1 MKESTSYPKPQTA
14 ALDESD
20 IHVWTARPLALGG
33 GDIERLGRT
42 LSPDESGRA
51 AKLRPGRGRDMFVGS
66 RGILRHIL
74 SLYTGE
80 EPGSIEFGYGKGESP
95 SSGRAAALPRSFNV
109 SHSHE
114 VAMYA
119 IAAGKEVGID
129 VEYLREVKRPEDV
142 IRRFFT
148 ETEGEFYRSRPEE
161 LKREA
166 FFRLWTF
173 REASVKAGG
182 YGVFTRKGLVIP
194 GPPPEGWL
202 LDPGSPVNIGGSWSL
217 VGIDGPRD
225 YVAAVAVQGGALHV
239 RKFDFPPSLP

>member
-1 MKESTSYPKPQTA
+1 MPQA
-14 ALDESD
+14 AVDESE

-80 EPGSIEFGYGKGESP
+80 EPGAIEFGYGKGGKP
-95 SSGRAAALPRSFNV
+95 FVRTRGGAPAVSFNV

-148 ETEGEFYRSRPEE
+148 ETEWEFYRSRPEE

-182 YGVFTRKGLVIP
+182 YGVFTGKGLVIP

-225 YVAAVAVQGGALHV
+225 YVAVVAIQGGALHV